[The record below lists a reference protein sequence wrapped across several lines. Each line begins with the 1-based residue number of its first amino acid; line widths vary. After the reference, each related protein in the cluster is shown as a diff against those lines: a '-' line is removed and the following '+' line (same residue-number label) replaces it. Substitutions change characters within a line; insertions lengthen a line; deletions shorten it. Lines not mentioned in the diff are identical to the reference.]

1 MPKLIFDGTLEG
13 LSTRQD
19 KTIKVVIGT
28 QEMNDEQLAKLFHF
42 RSKFVKVLFSDSA
55 IDQKEVEAV
64 NSLPIK
70 DESNSKS
77 KSQRLRNTLYIQ
89 WQQLGS
95 KGDFNDFYAGQMESL
110 IELVKSKLNG

>member
-1 MPKLIFDGTLEG
+1 MKILFDATLEG
-13 LSTRQD
+13 LSTRMD
-19 KTIKVVIGT
+19 NTIKVTIGT
-28 QEMNDEQLAKLFHF
+28 QEMTPNQAASLFGL
-42 RSKFVKVLFSDSA
+42 RGEFVKVLLSNTA
-55 IDQKEVEAV
+55 IDKEQIEAIDKL
-64 NSLPIK
+64 NIK
-70 DESNSKS
+70 NESNSKS